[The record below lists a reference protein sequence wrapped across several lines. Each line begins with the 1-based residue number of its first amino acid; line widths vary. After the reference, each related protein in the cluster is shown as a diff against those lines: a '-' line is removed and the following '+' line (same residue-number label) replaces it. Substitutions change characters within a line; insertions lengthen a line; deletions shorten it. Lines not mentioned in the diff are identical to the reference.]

1 MILSD
6 SKDEKKLMMLLS
18 SIKQHMDEWQIVN
31 VNILKDTTASQKNII
46 DRLLDNYEAHE
57 GLIYPVSE
65 KKIVMLVRLGVVHDY
80 TNIKASLEKKLPQH
94 SCRITVKKLNKI
106 GIKQIQVDLSERN
119 SGLELTDNMFVQRKE
134 RKDNVLL
141 IADDDSFVRLS
152 LVKLLTGCGD
162 IEEVSAGKE
171 VLSTY
176 LKVNPDILFLDI
188 HMPDQTGLDILPK
201 ILEIDPDA
209 CIIMLSADS
218 QRQNVLSAL
227 DMGAIGFLSKP
238 PNTEKIQEYISQ
250 CITIR

>member
-6 SKDEKKLMMLLS
+6 SKDETKLMMLLS

-31 VNILKDTTASQKNII
+31 INVLKNSTASRKSII
-46 DRLLDNYEAHE
+46 DRLLKNYEAHE

-80 TNIKASLEKKLPQH
+80 SNIKTSLEKQLPKH
-94 SCRITVKKLNKI
+94 SCRITIRKLSKV
-106 GIKQIQVDLSERN
+106 GIKQIQVDLTERN
-119 SGLELTDNMFVQRKE
+119 SSLELTDNMFLQRKE

-152 LVKLLTGCGD
+152 LVKLLTGCGQL
-162 IEEVSAGKE
+162 EEVSAGKD

-176 LKVNPDILFLDI
+176 LKINPDILFLDI
-188 HMPDQTGLDILPK
+188 HMPDQTGLELLPK
-201 ILEIDPDA
+201 ILDLDPDA

-227 DMGAIGFLSKP
+227 EMGAIGFLSKP